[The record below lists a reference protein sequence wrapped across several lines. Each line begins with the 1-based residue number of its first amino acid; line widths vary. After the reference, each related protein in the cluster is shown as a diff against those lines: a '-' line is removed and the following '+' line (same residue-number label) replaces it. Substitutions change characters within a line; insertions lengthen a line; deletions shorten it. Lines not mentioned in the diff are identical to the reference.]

1 MSVSSGYE
9 QAWESFVWDAPDE
22 TGGVFWDADPS
33 LTAERHLPH
42 FAAHFDAGLPLVDL
56 GCGNGTQTRFLAGH
70 YGRVVG
76 VDLAQAAVER
86 ARRDDPH
93 GLAAYRQLD
102 AVDTGAVAELHDELG
117 DANVYMR
124 GVLHQCEPADRPA
137 LVRSIAA
144 LTGERGRVFT
154 VELAEAAKGVLGALA
169 QAPGG
174 PPVKLRA
181 VFAHGIAPGEV
192 ADAAVPGYFADAGL
206 ALLAQGEQPLATT
219 EFTADGARI
228 EVPSNWLV
236 AGRAG
241 AGSEA

>member
-9 QAWESFVWDAPDE
+9 RAWEGFWQDAPYE

-42 FAAHFDAGLPLVDL
+42 FAAYFDPGLPLVDL

-70 YGRVVG
+70 YARVVG
-76 VDLAQAAVER
+76 VDLAHAAVER

-93 GLAAYRQLD
+93 GLAAYLRLD
-102 AVDTGAVAELHDELG
+102 AVDAEAVAELHDELG

-124 GVLHQCEPADRPA
+124 GVLHQSEPADRAA
-137 LVRSIAA
+137 LIRSIAA
-144 LTGERGRVFT
+144 LTAERGRIFA
-154 VELAEAAKGVLGALA
+154 VELAEAAKGVLGGLA
-169 QAPGG
+169 QGPGG

-192 ADAAVPGYFADAGL
+192 VDAALPGYFTAAGL
-206 ALLAQGEQPLATT
+206 AVLAKGEQQLVTT
-219 EFTADGARI
+219 EFTVDGGRI
-228 EVPSNWLV
+228 ELPSNWLV
-236 AGRAG
+236 AGSAG
-241 AGSEA
+241 GAA

>member
-9 QAWESFVWDAPDE
+9 QAWESFWRDAPYE
-22 TGGVFWDADPS
+22 TGGVLWDSDPS
-33 LTAERHLPH
+33 LTAERHLPL
-42 FAAHFDAGLPLVDL
+42 FAAHFDLGLPLVDL

-70 YGRVVG
+70 YSRVAG
-76 VDLAQAAVER
+76 VDLAHAAVER

-144 LTGERGRVFT
+144 LTGERGRVFA

-169 QAPGG
+169 QRPGG

-192 ADAAVPGYFADAGL
+192 ADAAVSGYFAEAGL
-206 ALLAQGEQPLATT
+206 VVLAQGEQPLVTT
-219 EFTADGARI
+219 EFTADGTRL

-241 AGSEA
+241 AVS